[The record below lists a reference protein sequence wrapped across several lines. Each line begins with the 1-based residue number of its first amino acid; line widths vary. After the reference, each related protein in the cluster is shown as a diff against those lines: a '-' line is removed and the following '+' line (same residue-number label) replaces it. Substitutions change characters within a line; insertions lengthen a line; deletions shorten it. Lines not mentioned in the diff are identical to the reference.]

1 MISKIIKG
9 RGFRG
14 AAEYLT
20 GGVKTGQFARGTLI
34 DTNLTGT
41 TPRQWAKEVSA
52 FRRLRP
58 TLGKAAFHGCLS
70 LSPQD
75 RALSTTEWQKIARRY
90 LTGLGFADCPF
101 VAVRHSD
108 TDHDHCHFLAL
119 RITPQGETVS
129 DKNDYKRAEAIVREI
144 EHDFGLIPI
153 PPSNNKNKENDMD
166 ELDKQAIEARLE
178 ASSNAAWEHLA
189 TATPLPDPIVEVP
202 GNFTKKQRRELR
214 RQVLDREYQ
223 DMLKAKLGGWV
234 RHIHAH
240 PGGLTIY
247 AQDNGYIQDRGD
259 TLIAHGMGNTQA
271 AERLIELAIAKGWH
285 SVVFRGDDVFL
296 REVMALAVN
305 MGLSVQ
311 PLDDHQLA
319 ILLEV
324 KKSGGKGAVCFDP
337 EPPATPVLA
346 KPDTIGDRLQARRN
360 ATTQDKPATPALP
373 QQKRA

>member
-1 MISKIIKG
+1 MISKIVKG

-20 GGVKTGQFARGTLI
+20 GGVKTGHFARGILI

-41 TPRQWAKEVSA
+41 TPRQWAKEAAA

-58 TLGKAAFHGCLS
+58 TLGKAVFHGCLS
-70 LSPQD
+70 LSSED
-75 RALSTTEWQKIARRY
+75 RQLSGAEWQKIGRQY
-90 LTGLGFADCPF
+90 LAGLGFADCPF
-101 VAVRHSD
+101 VAMRHSD

-144 EHDFGLIPI
+144 EHDFGLIQI
-153 PPSNNKNKENDMD
+153 PPSNNKKKEIDMD
-166 ELDKQAIEARLE
+166 EMDKQAIEARLE
-178 ASSNAAWEHLA
+178 ESSNEAWENLA
-189 TATPLPDPIVEVP
+189 TVTPLPDPMIEVP
-202 GNFTKKQRRELR
+202 GNLTEKQRRELR
-214 RQVLDREYQ
+214 RQLLDKEYQ
-223 DMLKAKLGGWV
+223 DMIRAKLGSWV

-247 AQDNGYIQDRGD
+247 AHDKGYIKDRGD
-259 TLIAHGMGNTQA
+259 TITAHGMSNTQA
-271 AERLIELAIAKGWH
+271 AERLIELAIAKGWG
-285 SVVFRGDDVFL
+285 SVVLRGDDAFL
-296 REVMALAVN
+296 REVMAMALR

-324 KKSGGKGAVCFDP
+324 RKGGGKGAMSFDP
-337 EPPATPVLA
+337 EPSTELSPPKQDA
-346 KPDTIGDRLQARRN
+346 IGNRLQTRRN
-360 ATTQDKPATPALP
+360 ATQDNPAAPANP
-373 QQKRA
+373 RQKRS